1 MALIPT
7 VIEKSVDGERAF
19 DVYSYMLRNRIVFCN
34 GEVEDNMAQSIVAQL
49 LLLEAED
56 PQKDITMYVS
66 SPGGSILAG
75 NAIIS
80 TMDYIKC
87 DVRTIVT
94 GYAASMGAVIASSG
108 TIGKRMALPLAE
120 VMVHCASSGA
130 SGRVHDMVRSVEHTQ
145 RLNDQLIR
153 RMAERS
159 CGKVSEEELAE
170 ICRYDTWWTAQE
182 AIDHGIIDEIVKIN
196 S

>member
-7 VIEKSVDGERAF
+7 VIEKNMDGERAF

-56 PQKDITMYVS
+56 PNKDITMYIS

-75 NAIIS
+75 NSIIS

-87 DVRTIVT
+87 DIRTIVT

-120 VMVHCASSGA
+120 IMVHCASSSMG
-130 SGRVHDMVRSVEHTQ
+130 GKIHDMVKSVEHTQ

-159 CGKVSEEELAE
+159 CDKVSEAELAD

-196 S
+196 N

>member
-7 VIEKSVDGERAF
+7 VIEKNMDGERAF

-56 PQKDITMYVS
+56 PNKDITMYIS

-75 NAIIS
+75 NSIIS

-87 DVRTIVT
+87 DIRTIVT

-120 VMVHCASSGA
+120 VMVHCASSGV
-130 SGRVHDMVRSVEHTQ
+130 SGKVHDMVRSVEHTQ
-145 RLNDQLIR
+145 RLNDQLIK

-159 CGKVSEEELAE
+159 CGKISEAELAD

-196 S
+196 N

>member
-7 VIEKSVDGERAF
+7 VIEKTSEGQNAF
-19 DVYSYMLRNRIVFCN
+19 DLFSRLLRERIIFVN
-34 GEVEDNMAQSIVAQL
+34 GEVEDNMAQIIVGQL

-56 PQKDITMYVS
+56 PNKDITMYIS

-87 DVRTIVT
+87 DVRTVVT

-120 VMVHCASSGA
+120 VMVHCASSGT
-130 SGRVHDMVRSVEHTQ
+130 SGKVHDMVRSVEHTQ

-159 CGKVSEEELAE
+159 CGKVSEQELAD

-182 AIDHGIIDEIVKIN
+182 AIEHGIIDEIVNIN
-196 S
+196 R